1 MLTVGIKGKEEIVVT
16 DANSAKTMGSGT
28 LDVFATPA
36 MIALMEKTAWKSVAP
51 YLEEGCGTVGTLLN
65 VTHDAPT
72 PLGMKVWC
80 ESELTEIDGR
90 RLVFSVAAFDET
102 GKIGGGRHERF
113 VTTILQHMQSGDWQS
128 VQKPAVPH
136 GVFLPV
142 LSAIT
147 GHVWVWIRWIPSSTV
162 FTILLIPATMTTCF
176 GPWSRL
182 ETRLLAPSMFTSSPF
197 MVMALVPIRK

>member
-102 GKIGGGRHERF
+102 GKIGGGSHERF
-113 VTTILQHMQSGDWQS
+113 I
-128 VQKPAVPH
+128 VPNEKFQAKADKRPRNKDSP
-136 GVFLPV
+136 GALRSPGSLP
-142 LSAIT
+142 L
-147 GHVWVWIRWIPSSTV
+147 
-162 FTILLIPATMTTCF
+162 
-176 GPWSRL
+176 
-182 ETRLLAPSMFTSSPF
+182 
-197 MVMALVPIRK
+197 K

>member
-102 GKIGGGRHERF
+102 AGAATNALSYPMKNSRPRPIKRPRNRNG
-113 VTTILQHMQSGDWQS
+113 SGALRS
-128 VQKPAVPH
+128 P
-136 GVFLPV
+136 GSLP
-142 LSAIT
+142 L
-147 GHVWVWIRWIPSSTV
+147 
-162 FTILLIPATMTTCF
+162 
-176 GPWSRL
+176 
-182 ETRLLAPSMFTSSPF
+182 
-197 MVMALVPIRK
+197 K